1 MSHGKYTRTSNR
13 LLKKPP
19 CIVIAACVIHP
30 HLLLWSP
37 ETCEVMHRYR
47 AFHPREI
54 KLEGKYS
61 ESRPAL
67 LCTCGEIARD
77 KGRVCRRA
85 CMRAYISVLP
95 WQRIYSRWHVRV
107 AQPLKTYQSIP
118 LARHPPRTLSSA
130 QSSTLD
136 RIPFPHDSSLSGR
149 FRRIALSLILL
160 SHSSA
165 CGRSYNRDNA
175 SKTQRYCPARICE
188 FDLNFKFPESQFI

>member
-1 MSHGKYTRTSNR
+1 
-13 LLKKPP
+13 
-19 CIVIAACVIHP
+19 
-30 HLLLWSP
+30 
-37 ETCEVMHRYR
+37 MHAYR

-85 CMRAYISVLP
+85 RACVRISVFP

-118 LARHPPRTLSSA
+118 LARPLPPPGLYRPLNL
-130 QSSTLD
+130 QPSTVF
-136 RIPFPHDSSLSGR
+136 PFPTIRLCRDVSDVSRYLSFS
-149 FRRIALSLILL
+149 FRILP
-160 SHSSA
+160 HA
-165 CGRSYNRDNA
+165 V
-175 SKTQRYCPARICE
+175 ARTIVTMHRKR
-188 FDLNFKFPESQFI
+188 NSTVPRESVNSI